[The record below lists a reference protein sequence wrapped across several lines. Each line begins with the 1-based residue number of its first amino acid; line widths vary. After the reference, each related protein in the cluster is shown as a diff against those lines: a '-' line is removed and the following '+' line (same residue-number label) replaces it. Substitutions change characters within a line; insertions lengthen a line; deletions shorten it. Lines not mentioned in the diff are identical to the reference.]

1 MSIVKE
7 LVGVGGV
14 MYKDN
19 NKNEGIHYYYYYYY
33 YYYLLYKYIH

>member
-1 MSIVKE
+1 MSTVKE

-19 NKNEGIHYYYYYYY
+19 NKNEGIHYYYDY
-33 YYYLLYKYIH
+33 YYYLLYNYNN